1 MNGFLGLARERSGV
15 WAVLWLT
22 ALVAAQAQQS
32 TDFLARAVAP
42 DPTLRQL
49 SLGDAQHLAFEKNWD
64 LLAAAAGVDAA
75 TAQKIVARQ
84 FPNPT
89 VSQYTRSEEHTSE

>member
-1 MNGFLGLARERSGV
+1 MKGLIGSIRMHGGV
-15 WAVLWLT
+15 WA
-22 ALVAAQAQQS
+22 AMFLVGLAATQAQQPAS
-32 TDFLARAVAP
+32 SSATPDQGPLQRLTLA
-42 DPTLRQL
+42 
-49 SLGDAQHLAFEKNWD
+49 DAQHLAFERNWD